1 MDRAAAEGSGT
12 DTASSRSAL
21 SSASCVVEAPIVVR
35 LVNFRKRRTK
45 GK

>member
-21 SSASCVVEAPIVVR
+21 SSASCVVETIVVR